1 MTEHVKTGRCLCGA
15 VRYRAHG
22 PLRAVVACHC
32 SQCRRASG
40 HHVAP
45 TACARP
51 ALEIGGEVRWYRSS
65 PEARRGFCPVCGSNL
80 FWDGGGERISIM
92 AGTLDRPTGL
102 SVARHIFCADKGDY
116 YEIRDDLPK
125 ADGRE

>member
-1 MTEHVKTGRCLCGA
+1 MTDHAKTGRCLCGA

-22 PLRAVVACHC
+22 PLRPVVACHC

-40 HHVAP
+40 HHVAA

-51 ALEIGGEVRWYRSS
+51 ALEIAGEVRWYRSS
-65 PEARRGFCPVCGSNL
+65 P
-80 FWDGGGERISIM
+80 D
-92 AGTLDRPTGL
+92 GL
-102 SVARHIFCADKGDY
+102 SLARHIFCAEKGDY

-125 ADGRE
+125 ADDWE